1 MEPSYKVNKYNSF
14 GVSIVPDEKD
24 KSKSYI
30 MLDGYV
36 IGVQV
41 NTGTIYKK

>member
-1 MEPSYKVNKYNSF
+1 MEPSYKVNRYNSF

-41 NTGTIYKK
+41 NTGTISR

>member
-1 MEPSYKVNKYNSF
+1 MEPLYKVSKYNSF

-24 KSKSYI
+24 KNKSYI
-30 MLDGYV
+30 IVDGYI

-41 NTGTIYKK
+41 TTGTISK